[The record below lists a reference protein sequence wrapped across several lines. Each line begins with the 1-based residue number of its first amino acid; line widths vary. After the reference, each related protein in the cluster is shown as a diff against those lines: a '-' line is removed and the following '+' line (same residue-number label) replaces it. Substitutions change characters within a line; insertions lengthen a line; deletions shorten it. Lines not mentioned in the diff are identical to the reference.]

1 MKKSNAMKRFLSL
14 VLALCL
20 VAAMSI
26 SAFASEGSVNAAVR
40 DDRTGIVQVNLVYT
54 DDDGNR
60 FVVQTGTGFM
70 INDLNVVTCNHVT
83 QISDDTLKRCVDAF
97 EVDAKKIRDRLSIRI
112 SVMRDVSIK
121 AKLTTNSAEMDFA
134 VLELESKLSGCKSL
148 PLRSSEDLNQTED
161 CFALG
166 FPADITD
173 FQDAVTYTS
182 EDVTITYGK
191 VNKITTIAGVEYVV
205 NSAKVTKGNSGG
217 ALVDG
222 SGNVV
227 GIIKSKYLVDGMS
240 DSYSYSIATDV
251 LIETLERLGVSF
263 DEVKGSSAVTTKPVT
278 ADTTEEE
285 PKEVTVNKA
294 SLESAISTAE
304 GMDLKGYTEDSAK
317 AVTDA
322 LASAKSVNADANA
335 TQTAV
340 DDATRNLSSAMTGLQ
355 EKTGPAIP
363 IWLIAVI
370 AAAVVAIIIVLILMS
385 RNNKPAP
392 RTRQTPPNIPQTPPV
407 PPVAPAAPPI
417 NYGGGV
423 GTSVLGSGSNETTV
437 LSGGSNET
445 TVLSADYGTLTR
457 ISTGEKVTINKERFA
472 IGRERG
478 RVDYCISDNTAVG
491 RTHAIIVNR
500 GGNAYVV
507 DQNSRN
513 CTYVNDVRAG
523 ANQEVK
529 IKSGDKITFADEA
542 FTYNAH

>member
-83 QISDDTLKRCVDAF
+83 QISDDTLKKCVEVF
-97 EVDAKKIRDRLSIRI
+97 EVDSKKIRDRLSIRI

-191 VNKITTIAGVEYVV
+191 VNKITTISGVEYVV

-240 DSYSYSIATDV
+240 DSYSYAIATDV

-263 DEVKGSSAVTTKPVT
+263 DEVGAGSA
-278 ADTTEEE
+278 
-285 PKEVTVNKA
+285 
-294 SLESAISTAE
+294 
-304 GMDLKGYTEDSAK
+304 
-317 AVTDA
+317 
-322 LASAKSVNADANA
+322 
-335 TQTAV
+335 
-340 DDATRNLSSAMTGLQ
+340 
-355 EKTGPAIP
+355 
-363 IWLIAVI
+363 
-370 AAAVVAIIIVLILMS
+370 
-385 RNNKPAP
+385 PAP
-392 RTRQTPPNIPQTPPV
+392 ANPRHRRAV
-407 PPVAPAAPPI
+407 SAPP
-417 NYGGGV
+417 
-423 GTSVLGSGSNETTV
+423 
-437 LSGGSNET
+437 
-445 TVLSADYGTLTR
+445 
-457 ISTGEKVTINKERFA
+457 
-472 IGRERG
+472 
-478 RVDYCISDNTAVG
+478 
-491 RTHAIIVNR
+491 
-500 GGNAYVV
+500 
-507 DQNSRN
+507 
-513 CTYVNDVRAG
+513 
-523 ANQEVK
+523 
-529 IKSGDKITFADEA
+529 
-542 FTYNAH
+542 